1 MAVNAML
8 VFPNWF
14 LTFYAKGIG
23 FIRVIEDVRWVMLWF
38 RLSLQH
44 IIQ

>member
-1 MAVNAML
+1 MVVNAMI

-23 FIRVIEDVRWVMLWF
+23 FIRVIGDVGWVMLCF